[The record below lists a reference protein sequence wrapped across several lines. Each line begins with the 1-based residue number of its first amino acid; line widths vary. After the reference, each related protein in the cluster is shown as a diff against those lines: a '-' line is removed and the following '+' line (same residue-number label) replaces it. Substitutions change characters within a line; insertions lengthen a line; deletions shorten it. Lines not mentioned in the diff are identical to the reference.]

1 MDHREH
7 IARQAASAVDEVIE
21 QQERGEDV
29 APADVLIAEANLRAA
44 MDAGIH
50 PHELDQYRRTAPP
63 RD

>member
-1 MDHREH
+1 MDQREH
-7 IARQAASAVDEVIE
+7 IARQAAAAVDEVIE

-29 APADVLIAEANLRAA
+29 DLADVLIAEVNMHAA

-63 RD
+63 RG